1 MYSEHL
7 FDNTNTGDLHGH
19 QVINLTQSPDE
30 HLLELQDIVP
40 DESVDNDINNLDN
53 QSIRLANTAI
63 ASVARRRPTVIYI
76 TPLRTGEILLWI
88 MVIVMLLLIIAHL
101 IFI

>member
-7 FDNTNTGDLHGH
+7 FDNTNTGDLH